1 MVENERGRPFGRLVE
16 PRLQP
21 RGAHVAE
28 SATVAAGLEGIEDED
43 SYRQVIDRI
52 LNEAVRSLGLRKGLQ
67 QGGAIVVIANRRMDR
82 KGKAGSR
89 FAEGGVGPAV
99 AGILHDVPGGEQQIG
114 PRIHFHQNLEH
125 AVETPA
131 VQFIGNARIEAKMD
145 VTDLGKDHGVAR
157 PRRLGSIARGSLS
170 MPHWW
175 HIARGCATG
184 HTGSMAVAPLP
195 PRTTVSAADE
205 GRGDWSPSSWRRF
218 EARQQPDYPD
228 PAALEAAER
237 ELADY
242 PPLVAFREIDALRHV
257 LADAQSGRA
266 FLLQGGDCAE
276 SFAEFSIANIDA
288 NLALLEE
295 MAERVGAGSAT
306 PIIRLGRMAGQFA
319 KPRSAA
325 SETRGGVSLPAYRGD
340 IVNGIAFDT
349 RARRPDPE
357 RMFRAYA
364 QAAATRSR
372 IGPAAYT
379 SHEALLLPFEQALV
393 RSDPDTGRPYATS
406 AHFLWIGDRTRFAGS
421 AHVEFARGLA
431 NPIGIKCGPSLDG
444 ETLLGLLETLDPA
457 REPGRITLI
466 ARMGW
471 DRIEAALP
479 PLLRAVRGSGRPV
492 LWSCDPMHGNT
503 IRTALG
509 SKTRPLDRI
518 LAETR
523 AFFAIAAAEGVRCGG
538 LHFEMTGRDVA
549 ECIGGGVAPGDPDM
563 ADRYHT
569 HCDPRLN
576 PAQAMALADLAAGC
590 LGEAASSPA
599 SPRRR
604 SERLPSTP
612 SLG

>member
-1 MVENERGRPFGRLVE
+1 
-16 PRLQP
+16 
-21 RGAHVAE
+21 
-28 SATVAAGLEGIEDED
+28 
-43 SYRQVIDRI
+43 
-52 LNEAVRSLGLRKGLQ
+52 
-67 QGGAIVVIANRRMDR
+67 
-82 KGKAGSR
+82 
-89 FAEGGVGPAV
+89 
-99 AGILHDVPGGEQQIG
+99 
-114 PRIHFHQNLEH
+114 
-125 AVETPA
+125 
-131 VQFIGNARIEAKMD
+131 
-145 VTDLGKDHGVAR
+145 
-157 PRRLGSIARGSLS
+157 
-170 MPHWW
+170 MPHSW
-175 HIARGCATG
+175 HIAREGATG
-184 HTGSMAVAPLP
+184 HTAPMAAASLP
-195 PRTTVSAADE
+195 PRRTAPVAAE
-205 GRGDWSPSSWRRF
+205 ESGNWSPSSWRRF

-228 PAALEAAER
+228 PAALLAAER

-242 PPLVAFREIDALRHV
+242 PPLVAFREIDALRHA
-257 LADAQSGRA
+257 LAGAQSGRA

-276 SFAEFSIANIDA
+276 SFAEFSSGNIDA
-288 NLALLEE
+288 NLALLKA
-295 MAERVGAGSAT
+295 MAERVGAVFGR

-319 KPRSAA
+319 KPRSADT
-325 SETRGGVSLPAYRGD
+325 ETRGGLSLPAYRGD
-340 IVNGIAFDT
+340 IVNGIAFDA

-372 IGPAAYT
+372 IGAAAYT

-393 RSDPDTGRPYATS
+393 RTDPETGRAYATS

-471 DRIEAALP
+471 DRIETALP
-479 PLLRAVRGSGRPV
+479 PLLRAVRGSGRSV

-523 AFFAIAAAEGVRCGG
+523 AFFAIATAEGVRCAG

-549 ECIGGGVAPGDPDM
+549 ECTGGGVAPGDPDM

-590 LGEAASSPA
+590 LAEAGSFPA
-599 SPRRR
+599 APEPR
-604 SERLPSTP
+604 SEPLPSAAA
-612 SLG
+612 LG